1 MKKFLTIFCCVFM
14 FSIIIPFTGCAKE
27 EQSKNYTINF
37 MVEGEVWKT
46 LTSDKIDQLITPTK
60 QYCDFAYWE
69 FDETSVD
76 SDSCDVYAKFTLN
89 SRYKCSQVLSDSMS
103 PALNLGDYIII
114 DTEATE
120 FQVNDIVAY
129 QPTGSSLYMV
139 HRIIEINDNEYT
151 VKGDANSTNSGTIS
165 IEQIVGLVCE
175 NIGQTLPNDVI
186 SK

>member
-1 MKKFLTIFCCVFM
+1 MINTASIKTIIVDLDR
-14 FSIIIPFTGCAKE
+14 TLLH
-27 EQSKNYTINF
+27 TD
-37 MVEGEVWKT
+37 KT
-46 LTSDKIDQLITPTK
+46 LSTYTVNVLNECKKCGIKIMVATARPFRTTK

-89 SRYKCSQVLSDSMS
+89 SRYKYSQVLGASMS

-114 DTEATE
+114 VTEATE
-120 FQVNDIVAY
+120 FQVNDIIAY
-129 QPTGSSLYMV
+129 QCTGSSPYIV
-139 HRIIEINDNEYT
+139 HRIIEINDNEYK
-151 VKGDANSTNSGTIS
+151 VKGDANLFADLGTIS